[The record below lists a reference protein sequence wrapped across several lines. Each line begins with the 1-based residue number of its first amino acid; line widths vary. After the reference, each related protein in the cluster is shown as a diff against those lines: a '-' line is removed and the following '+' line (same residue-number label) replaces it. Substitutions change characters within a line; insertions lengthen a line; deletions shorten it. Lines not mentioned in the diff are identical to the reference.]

1 MPNLKNIEVELK
13 FPLYNHEE
21 LIKQLNSIAE
31 SKMKEDYQRDTYY
44 IPPHKNFLEKK
55 PISEWL
61 RIRETKNKST
71 VNYKNWHNSEDKK
84 AVSCDEFETSLK
96 DAAVL
101 KNIFKNLD
109 FKEIIVVEKNRKTWM
124 YKNAKISV
132 DNVAGLGYFIEI
144 EAKEN
149 FSDINEAK
157 KHIHSILS
165 ELNAKLGSQ
174 DFEGYPYQILKKKG
188 LI

>member
-13 FPLYNHEE
+13 FPLCNHEE

-31 SKMKEDYQRDTYY
+31 SKREEDQQRDTYY

-71 VNYKNWHNSEDKK
+71 INYKNWHNSEDKK

-96 DAAVL
+96 DAAAL

-109 FKEIIVVEKNRKTWM
+109 FKEIIVVAKSRKTWI
-124 YKNAKISV
+124 YKNTKISV
-132 DNVAGLGYFIEI
+132 DNVVGLGYFVEI
-144 EAKEN
+144 ETAGN
-149 FSDINEAK
+149 FADANEAK
-157 KHIHSILS
+157 KHLYSILS
-165 ELNAKLGSQ
+165 GLNAKLGHQ
-174 DFEGYPYQILKKKG
+174 DFKGYPYQILKKKG
-188 LI
+188 SL